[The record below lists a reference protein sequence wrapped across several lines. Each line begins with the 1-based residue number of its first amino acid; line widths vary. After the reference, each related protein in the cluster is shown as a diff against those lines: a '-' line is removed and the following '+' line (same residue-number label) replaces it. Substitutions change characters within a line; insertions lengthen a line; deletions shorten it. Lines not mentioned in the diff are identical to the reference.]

1 MKTLRLDKNMFN
13 IFRGSGDSI
22 IVSKGIV
29 FVCKKRNYDIL
40 NSPDLIAE
48 TLLSSENPSEFD
60 DMIPIV
66 IEDTVI
72 SGITTSGGIY
82 IRLPLTVGFTLPAG
96 ADQSS
101 NPVLNFGTG
110 SADEDIT
117 DYANGLLLFASM
129 MIKEYTIIPE
139 STSVV
144 FMENHPE
151 DAPEDGETDEKTE
164 DSLTIVD
171 GQPVYSA
178 KIFIKLADVEKTSN
192 TDLSVYQRHRGP
204 LILREPTIYYGDFG
218 YRGNLP

>member
-13 IFRGSGDSI
+13 IFRVSGDSI

-40 NSPDLIAE
+40 DSPDLIGE

-60 DMIPIV
+60 DMVPIIV
-66 IEDTVI
+66 EDTVI

-96 ADQSS
+96 VDQSS

-110 SADEDIT
+110 SADEGIT
-117 DYANGLLLFASM
+117 DYANGLLLLASM

-139 STSVV
+139 SVSMV
-144 FMENHPE
+144 FMENH
-151 DAPEDGETDEKTE
+151 PEDGETDEKTE
-164 DSLTIVD
+164 DSLTIVNK
-171 GQPVYSA
+171 QPVYSA
-178 KIFIKLADVEKTSN
+178 KIFIKIADVEKTSN